1 MIDKEIFKLCKKFGS
16 EYDVDPYLIFGII
29 KTESAGN
36 EYADSGYARGLMQ
49 MSRIALKDIQ
59 KDLLHKYEYSDLFNP
74 EINVEVGTIFLK
86 KMLTHWE
93 KKYDENYLSISL
105 AILSYAWGITNS
117 IKWLKSV
124 ADNSQID
131 ESIPEKKKYYNENVM
146 FWMSFARERFNA

>member
-1 MIDKEIFKLCKKFGS
+1 MITYWK
-16 EYDVDPYLIFGII
+16 
-29 KTESAGN
+29 
-36 EYADSGYARGLMQ
+36 
-49 MSRIALKDIQ
+49 
-59 KDLLHKYEYSDLFNP
+59 
-74 EINVEVGTIFLK
+74 
-86 KMLTHWE
+86 